1 MKIITKNKR
10 AFFEYHIFET
20 LEAGIV
26 LSGDEV
32 KSIRKNKPSLED
44 SYVTVHA
51 GNAQLLNCFIAP
63 YSHAFNRTNKEDSSR
78 KSRRL
83 LLNKKEIFQLVGEI
97 SRKGYTVIP
106 LKMYFNAKS
115 LVKLEIGL
123 AKHKKLVDK
132 KKTIKERDIQREVS
146 RELKGFK

>member
-44 SYVTVHA
+44 AYVTIH
-51 GNAQLLNCFIAP
+51 GRNAQLLNCFIAS
-63 YSHAFNRTNKEDSSR
+63 YSHSFNKNKKEDISR
-78 KSRRL
+78 QSRRL
-83 LLNKKEIFQLVGEI
+83 LLNKKEISQLVGDI
-97 SRKGYTVIP
+97 SRKGYTIIP
-106 LKMYFNAKS
+106 LKMYFTPKN
-115 LVKLEIGL
+115 LIKLEIGL

-132 KKTIKERDIQREVS
+132 KKTIKERDIQREVA